1 MLNYFEMGL
10 FQMIDVIVDTGEKE
24 NMLFHALNCP
34 PVCLTGG
41 QFTYEQCADI
51 LMNNK
56 MMMDHL
62 YINMLQ

>member
-1 MLNYFEMGL
+1 MLNYFEMSL

-34 PVCLTGG
+34 LVYLTGG